1 MGVFSPETDSKEDLI
16 LLDSSPELNIEIGT
30 QIASETLRQITHL
43 WRHSHKHRP
52 HPPETDTYTKTLT
65 DTSEE
70 AKFLFQVDTYLVPH
84 LGIKLT
90 LYMHVCYVQRT

>member
-16 LLDSSPELNIEIGT
+16 LLDSSLELNIEIGT
-30 QIASETLRQITHL
+30 QIASNRDIETGYSPVETFPQT
-43 WRHSHKHRP
+43 P
-52 HPPETDTYTKTLT
+52 PPPETDTYTKTLT

-70 AKFLFQVDTYLVPH
+70 AKFLFQADTYLVPH
-84 LGIKLT
+84 LGTKLT